1 MRAILVFLLLATMA
15 CLAAAQKNK
24 GNRPKPSERDRQ
36 ERQKDL
42 FWFKV
47 GDEDTEAC
55 KEVDE
60 AAVEIIPGAPGDSCK
75 VSKCSQ
81 NTYNE
86 CKFKDATQY
95 PIHLHIIKNTC
106 RYLISCRRMKRD
118 FVSAAR
124 REQRKPPTGS
134 LFVERESI
142 YYK

>member
-1 MRAILVFLLLATMA
+1 MRAILVFLLLAMA
-15 CLAAAQKNK
+15 CLAAAQKNR

-60 AAVEIIPGAPGDSCK
+60 AAVQIVPGAPGDSCK

-81 NTYNE
+81 
-86 CKFKDATQY
+86 
-95 PIHLHIIKNTC
+95 HITNANSKMQLSI
-106 RYLISCRRMKRD
+106 L
-118 FVSAAR
+118 
-124 REQRKPPTGS
+124 
-134 LFVERESI
+134 SI
-142 YYK
+142 YISSKIHVDI

>member
-1 MRAILVFLLLATMA
+1 MRAILVFLLLA

-24 GNRPKPSERDRQ
+24 GSRPKPSERDRQ

-60 AAVEIIPGAPGDSCK
+60 AAVQIVPGAPGDSCK

-81 NTYNE
+81 HSITNANL
-86 CKFKDATQY
+86 KMQLS
-95 PIHLHIIKNTC
+95 IHIIKNKC
-106 RYLISCRRMKRD
+106 I
-118 FVSAAR
+118 V
-124 REQRKPPTGS
+124 
-134 LFVERESI
+134 I
-142 YYK
+142 

>member
-1 MRAILVFLLLATMA
+1 MRAILVFLLLA
-15 CLAAAQKNK
+15 CLAAAQKNR

-60 AAVEIIPGAPGDSCK
+60 AAVEIVPGAPGDSCK

-81 NTYNE
+81 HITNANS
-86 CKFKDATQY
+86 KMQLNSVLY
-95 PIHLHIIKNTC
+95 PIHFHIIKNTC

-124 REQRKPPTGS
+124 REPRKPPTGS